1 LSTIF
6 PFENGNKN
14 NNGVKTPIYT
24 LDYTSNSENYF
35 IYWLKDKNYLNI
47 DTFYVSATYFNS
59 SDGNFTR
66 MTNLCQ
72 GGLDADKYNL
82 NSIFDFY
89 YKLELDYDVKK
100 YEYFDIKVEDLVAG
114 LVNNPIKWYE
124 YVSI

>member
-1 LSTIF
+1 MA
-6 PFENGNKN
+6 
-14 NNGVKTPIYT
+14 
-24 LDYTSNSENYF
+24 
-35 IYWLKDKNYLNI
+35 NI
-47 DTFYVSATYFNS
+47 
-59 SDGNFTR
+59 
-66 MTNLCQ
+66 CQ

-100 YEYFDIKVEDLVAG
+100 YEYFDMKVEDLVAG